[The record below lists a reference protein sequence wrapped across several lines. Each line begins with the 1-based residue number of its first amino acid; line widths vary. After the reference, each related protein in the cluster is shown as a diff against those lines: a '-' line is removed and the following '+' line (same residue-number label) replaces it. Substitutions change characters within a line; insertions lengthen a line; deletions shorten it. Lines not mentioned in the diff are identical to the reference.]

1 MTTSISAQ
9 LDAVAA
15 LPRAQERAVSSLLGA
30 AVADAAARPLHWV
43 YDMELMEELM
53 KDGQDADFWPES
65 MSPFYTLPTGARS
78 CYNHV
83 VMAGLQ
89 AFVEADGEADLDVY
103 RAVIRRTFGEG
114 TAWQEA
120 LARRKEAYTPAKR
133 REKRETA
140 KPTNAIEER
149 LAELRKAFGEPVE
162 GPWLHGA
169 VIHLLDNGEAEAG
182 NTEMDAFLLCLPHL
196 LFRANRPGVLE
207 ECLTIASLLTGVTTW
222 VTAQLEVVRAVLEM
236 GGLSRESA
244 EELEVEEE
252 AWAALEQVWERI
264 EEDHIKVVSDWGN
277 NCHQPGSVQGALHA
291 FVRYLDVENS
301 EEGNVGETFKS
312 AVRETIK
319 AGGCNCSRCNF
330 LGSLMGARAGLKS
343 LPTEWLERV
352 TDLPTLLPVM
362 LKAAKISEQ

>member
-9 LDAVAA
+9 LEAVAA

-53 KDGQDADFWPES
+53 KDGQDPDFWPES

-133 REKRETA
+133 REKRE
-140 KPTNAIEER
+140 
-149 LAELRKAFGEPVE
+149 PVE

-236 GGLSRESA
+236 GALSRESA

-291 FVRYLDVENS
+291 FVRYMDVENS
-301 EEGNVGETFKS
+301 KEGNVGETFKS

-330 LGSLMGARAGLKS
+330 LGSLMGARAGLKC
-343 LPTEWLERV
+343 LPTEWLERG

>member
-1 MTTSISAQ
+1 
-9 LDAVAA
+9 
-15 LPRAQERAVSSLLGA
+15 
-30 AVADAAARPLHWV
+30 VADAAARPLHWV

-53 KDGQDADFWPES
+53 KDGQDPEFWPES

-330 LGSLMGARAGLKS
+330 LGSLMGARAGLKC

>member
-9 LDAVAA
+9 LEAVAA

-53 KDGQDADFWPES
+53 KDGQDPDFWPES

-236 GGLSRESA
+236 GALSRESA

-277 NCHQPGSVQGALHA
+277 NCHQPGRS
-291 FVRYLDVENS
+291 
-301 EEGNVGETFKS
+301 
-312 AVRETIK
+312 
-319 AGGCNCSRCNF
+319 
-330 LGSLMGARAGLKS
+330 
-343 LPTEWLERV
+343 P
-352 TDLPTLLPVM
+352 
-362 LKAAKISEQ
+362 

>member
-1 MTTSISAQ
+1 MSSSLAVHLQ
-9 LDAVAA
+9 AVAA

-30 AVADAAARPLHWV
+30 AVADAASRPLHWV
-43 YDMELMEELM
+43 YDMTLMEELM
-53 KDGQDADFWPES
+53 KDGKDPEFWPES

-89 AFVEADGEADLDVY
+89 AFVEAGGEAELDVY
-103 RAVIRRTFGEG
+103 RAVLRKTFGEG

-133 REKRETA
+133 REKRGSGEN
-140 KPTNAIEER
+140 PTSVIDQR

-169 VIHLLDNGEAEAG
+169 VIHLLEKGEAEAG

-196 LFRANRPGVLE
+196 LFRANRSGVVE
-207 ECLTIASLLTGVTTW
+207 ECLAIASLLTGVTTW
-222 VTAQLEVVRAVLEM
+222 VATQVEVVRAVLEM
-236 GGLSRESA
+236 GGLTRESA

-252 AWAALEQVWERI
+252 AWAALEQVWENI
-264 EEDHIKVVSDWGN
+264 EEDHTKAVGGWGN

-291 FVRYLDVENS
+291 FVRHQ
-301 EEGNVGETFKS
+301 EGNVEEIIIAYHLMNHS
-312 AVRETIK
+312 LH
-319 AGGCNCSRCNF
+319 NF
-330 LGSLMGARAGLKS
+330 FMDIVSPLSL
-343 LPTEWLERV
+343 
-352 TDLPTLLPVM
+352 DHY
-362 LKAAKISEQ
+362 

>member
-1 MTTSISAQ
+1 MSSSLAAHLQ
-9 LDAVAA
+9 DVAA

-30 AVADAAARPLHWV
+30 TVADAASRPLHWV
-43 YDMELMEELM
+43 YDMTLMEELM
-53 KDGQDADFWPES
+53 KDGKDPEFWPES

-89 AFVEADGEADLDVY
+89 AFVEAGGEADLDVY
-103 RAVIRRTFGEG
+103 RAVLRKTFGEG

-133 REKRETA
+133 REKRE
-140 KPTNAIEER
+140 
-149 LAELRKAFGEPVE
+149 PVE

-169 VIHLLDNGEAEAG
+169 VIHLLDKGEAEAG

-196 LFRANRPGVLE
+196 LFRANRGGVVE
-207 ECLTIASLLTGVTTW
+207 ECLAIASLLTGVTTW
-222 VTAQLEVVRAVLEM
+222 VATQVEVVRAVLEM
-236 GGLSRESA
+236 GGLTRESA

-252 AWAALEQVWERI
+252 AWAALEQVWEKI
-264 EEDHIKVVSDWGN
+264 EEDHTKAVGEWGN

-291 FVRYLDVENS
+291 FVRHQESNIEEEKAKEN
-301 EEGNVGETFKS
+301 FKA

-319 AGGCNCSRCNF
+319 AGGCNCSRSNF
-330 LGSLMGARAGLKS
+330 LGCLLAARAGIQT
-343 LPTEWLERV
+343 LPTQWLERV
-352 TDLPTLLPVM
+352 TDLPSLLPLM
-362 LKAAKISEQ
+362 IKAAKISEQ